1 MESHLKQYLTDYLA
15 WAEGGESR
23 TAFDDNVALCGNIAP
38 WVTRNILGAEQW
50 DAWTDIVDDLANELR
65 IDGLNTYYP
74 FGEEV
79 YHTERFNKSH
89 HKNPARLE
97 WIRQTIKSI

>member
-1 MESHLKQYLTDYLA
+1 MTQHLKQYLTDYLA

-23 TAFDDNVALCGNIAP
+23 TAFDTGTALCGNTAL
-38 WVTRNILGAEQW
+38 WVARNILVDVQW
-50 DAWTDIVDDLANELR
+50 DVWTDIVNDLANELR

-79 YHTERFNKSH
+79 YHTERVNKSH
-89 HKNPARLE
+89 HQNPTRLE
-97 WIRQTIKSI
+97 WIRQTVKAI